1 MPVINISLEASE
13 KFRKIRESRPQDA
26 KAAQTFDHILY
37 VYEEQQFKHPSKIIV
52 QGESMRIIPHK
63 VSSPIIDAEK
73 QQAEKKP

>member
-37 VYEEQQFKHPSKIIV
+37 VYQEQQFKPRIKVLGEPMHIIA
-52 QGESMRIIPHK
+52 GNA
-63 VSSPIIDAEK
+63 SSPIIDAD
-73 QQAEKKP
+73 QLQVVRKKP